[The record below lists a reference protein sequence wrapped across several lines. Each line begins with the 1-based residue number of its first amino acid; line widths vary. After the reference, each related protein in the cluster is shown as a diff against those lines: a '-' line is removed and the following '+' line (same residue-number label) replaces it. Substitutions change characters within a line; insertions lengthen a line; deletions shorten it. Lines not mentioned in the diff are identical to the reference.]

1 MKILKPRL
9 ILLCLGTVLTLGLS
23 HAAAQ
28 SSCNQIEAGGTIY
41 GNYDCRLK
49 NSCGAWCNYEC
60 TCTNLR
66 QGHSCD
72 DVLKQAGFELGTSLD
87 CLVV

>member
-28 SSCNQIEAGGTIY
+28 TSCNQVEAGGTVY
-41 GNYDCRLK
+41 GNFDCRLK
-49 NSCGAWCNYEC
+49 HSCGGWCYYDC
-60 TCTNLR
+60 SCTNLFP
-66 QGHSCD
+66 GYTCD
-72 DVLKQAGFELGTSLD
+72 DVLKQAGFEIVSSPE